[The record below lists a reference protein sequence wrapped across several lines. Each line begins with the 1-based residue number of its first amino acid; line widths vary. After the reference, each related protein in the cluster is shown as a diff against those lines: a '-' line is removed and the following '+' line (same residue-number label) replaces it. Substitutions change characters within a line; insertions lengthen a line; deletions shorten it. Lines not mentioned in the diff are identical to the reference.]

1 MTACSRPERWT
12 PEVVTIRADTDDGW
26 ATLCKE
32 FGAGFG
38 RPIVKPERP
47 WLAIFGR
54 VTPTR
59 LGWPVYVPADDALG
73 VMRYQGE
80 KLAEARVVAH
90 QNNAY
95 VDEWEAAQ
103 AEEAA
108 TTRDE
113 IAAEAVEA
121 AAPDAARSGR
131 KAAKRK
137 RPGSEARPPKNADA
151 GTTHSEQPSVPASAP
166 TQGETQ

>member
-1 MTACSRPERWT
+1 VTACSRPERWT
-12 PEVVTIRADTDDGW
+12 PEVITIRADTDDGW

-38 RPIVKPERP
+38 RPIVKPEKP

-59 LGWPVYVPADDALG
+59 LGWPVYVRADDALG

-90 QNNAY
+90 ENNAY
-95 VDEWEAAQ
+95 VDYWEATQ
-103 AEEAA
+103 AAEAA
-108 TTRDE
+108 TTSDE
-113 IAAEAVEA
+113 MAAEEA
-121 AAPDAARSGR
+121 QAKGPDAARGGR

-137 RPGSEARPPKNADA
+137 RPGANPAAKNADA
-151 GTTHSEQPSVPASAP
+151 GTPHSEKPSVPASVP
-166 TQGETQ
+166 NQGETK